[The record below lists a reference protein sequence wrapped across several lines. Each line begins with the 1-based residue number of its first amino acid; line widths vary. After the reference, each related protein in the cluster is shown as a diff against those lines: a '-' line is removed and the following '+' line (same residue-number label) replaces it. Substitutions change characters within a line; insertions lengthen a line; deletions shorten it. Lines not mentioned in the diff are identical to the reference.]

1 MRKNGTR
8 GGPRRVTER
17 LAAMTLAAALTGVLS
32 GALSVLATT
41 PAFAVTFTTP
51 KAVVELFTSQGCSSC
66 PPADAALRE
75 FNRGEE
81 ILGLAMHVDYWD
93 RLGWKD
99 TFASPDN
106 TERQWRYARA
116 LGERQVYTPQAVVN
130 GRAHFVGSRKD
141 RIADAAEQFQL
152 AGEGLTVPIALT
164 VQGDVIGVSVA
175 GSAAAKDA
183 TLYAVYYNAEAEVDI
198 KRGENAGKTITYSNI
213 VGKMEMLGMAGGS
226 GIELQFS
233 VDDIRQKGF
242 TDCALILQTKT
253 DDGMPGAIIG
263 ASVISGI

>member
-1 MRKNGTR
+1 MQENSTIGRPPKVAGYAVA
-8 GGPRRVTER
+8 GHF
-17 LAAMTLAAALTGVLS
+17 AAAALALVLS
-32 GALSVLATT
+32 AASSVNAL
-41 PAFAVTFTTP
+41 AVEFTTP

-75 FNRGEE
+75 FNQGKD

-130 GRAHFVGSRKD
+130 GRAHFVGSRKS
-141 RIADAAEQFQL
+141 RIADATEQFAL
-152 AGEGLTVPIALT
+152 VGEGLTVPINLT
-164 VQGDVIGVSVA
+164 ANGSIISVSVDGSPQA
-175 GSAAAKDA
+175 GNA
-183 TLYAVYYNAEAEVDI
+183 TLYAVYYNSESQVDI
-198 KRGENAGKTITYSNI
+198 QRGENAGKTITYSNI
-213 VGKMEMLGMAGGS
+213 VGKMEMLGMAGAQ
-226 GIELQFS
+226 GIELNFS
-233 VDDIRQKGF
+233 IDDIRQKGF

-253 DDGMPGAIIG
+253 EDGMPGPIIG

>member
-1 MRKNGTR
+1 MNSRKGRPNKVAGNF
-8 GGPRRVTER
+8 
-17 LAAMTLAAALTGVLS
+17 AAAALAVVLS
-32 GALSVLATT
+32 AVSGTNAL
-41 PAFAVTFTTP
+41 AVEFTTP

-75 FNRGEE
+75 FNQGKD

-106 TERQWRYARA
+106 TARQWRYARA

-130 GRAHFVGSRKD
+130 GRAHFVGSRKS
-141 RIADAAEQFQL
+141 RITDAAEQLAL
-152 AGEGLTVPIALT
+152 AGEGLTVPIKLT
-164 VQGDVIGVSVA
+164 AEGNVISVSVE
-175 GSAAAKDA
+175 GVPAAKSA
-183 TLYAVYYNAEAEVDI
+183 TLYAVYYNAEEAVNI
-198 KRGENAGKTITYSNI
+198 QRGENAGKTITYSNI
-213 VGKMEMLGMAGGS
+213 VGKMEMLGMTGAQ
-226 GIELQFS
+226 GIAMHFS

-253 DDGMPGAIIG
+253 ADGMPGPIIG

>member
-1 MRKNGTR
+1 M
-8 GGPRRVTER
+8 
-17 LAAMTLAAALTGVLS
+17 ALSAVLS
-32 GALSVLATT
+32 AVSAGH
-41 PAFAVTFTTP
+41 AFALEFTTP

-75 FNRGEE
+75 FNQGKE

-130 GRAHFVGSRKD
+130 GRAHFVGSRKAN
-141 RIADAAEQFQL
+141 IADAADQFIL
-152 AGEGLTVPIALT
+152 SGKGLTVPIDLT
-164 VQGDVIGVSVA
+164 ADGEVIRVA
-175 GSAAAKDA
+175 VDGTPAARDA
-183 TLYAVYYNAEAEVDI
+183 TLYAVYYNAEGKVAI

-213 VGKMEMLGMAGGS
+213 VGKMEMLGMAGSG

-242 TDCALILQTKT
+242 SDCALILQTRT
-253 DDGMPGAIIG
+253 ADGLPGPIIG

>member
-1 MRKNGTR
+1 MQKSTIPARPHKIAGH
-8 GGPRRVTER
+8 
-17 LAAMTLAAALTGVLS
+17 AAAAALAVVLTAAA
-32 GALSVLATT
+32 GTHALAIE
-41 PAFAVTFTTP
+41 FTAP

-75 FNRGEE
+75 FNQGKE

-130 GRAHFVGSRKD
+130 GRAHFVGSRKG
-141 RIADAAEQFQL
+141 RIADAAEQLAL
-152 AGEGLTVPIALT
+152 AGEGLTVPIKLT
-164 VQGDVIGVSVA
+164 ADGNVISISVEGVP
-175 GSAAAKDA
+175 AAKDA
-183 TLYAVYYNAEAEVDI
+183 TLYAVYYNAEGKVDI
-198 KRGENAGKTITYSNI
+198 KRGENAGRTITYSNI
-213 VGKMEMLGMAGGS
+213 VGKMEMLGMAGAQ
-226 GIELQFS
+226 GIAMHFS

-253 DDGMPGAIIG
+253 ADGMPGPIIG
-263 ASVISGI
+263 ASVISDI

>member
-1 MRKNGTR
+1 MNSRKG
-8 GGPRRVTER
+8 R
-17 LAAMTLAAALTGVLS
+17 LNKVAANFAATALAVVLS
-32 GALSVLATT
+32 AVSGAN
-41 PAFAVTFTTP
+41 AFAVEFTTP

-66 PPADAALRE
+66 PPADTALRE
-75 FNRGEE
+75 FNQGKD

-106 TERQWRYARA
+106 TARQWRYARA

-130 GRAHFVGSRKD
+130 GRAHFVGSRKS
-141 RIADAAEQFQL
+141 RITDAAEQLAL
-152 AGEGLTVPIALT
+152 AGEGLTVPIKLT
-164 VQGDVIGVSVA
+164 AEGNVISVSVE
-175 GSAAAKDA
+175 GMPAAKSA
-183 TLYAVYYNAEAEVDI
+183 TLYAVYYNAEEAVNI
-198 KRGENAGKTITYSNI
+198 QRGENAGKTITYSNI
-213 VGKMEMLGMAGGS
+213 VGKMEMLGMTGAQ
-226 GIELQFS
+226 GIAMHFS

-253 DDGMPGAIIG
+253 ADGMPGPIIG